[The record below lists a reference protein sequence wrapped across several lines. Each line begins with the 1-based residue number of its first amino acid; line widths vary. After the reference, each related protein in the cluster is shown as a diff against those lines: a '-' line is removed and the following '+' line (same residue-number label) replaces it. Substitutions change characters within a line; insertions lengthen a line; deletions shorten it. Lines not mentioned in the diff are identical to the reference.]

1 MYVINKVH
9 ITDEA
14 RFDFEEVIACRP
26 MPIATYKKDLEE
38 YFKHVAPFESY
49 FTKKI
54 YDEDICKM
62 LLLFFRKGKL
72 IRTMQI
78 WLLAGIC
85 DISDYDEVLEDSGLI
100 KNWLDSRIA
109 A

>member
-1 MYVINKVH
+1 M
-9 ITDEA
+9 
-14 RFDFEEVIACRP
+14 
-26 MPIATYKKDLEE
+26 
-38 YFKHVAPFESY
+38 
-49 FTKKI
+49 TKTFAK
-54 YDEDICKM
+54 CCCF
-62 LLLFFRKGKL
+62 FFRKGKL